1 MAPDRDALGMFRLPI
16 PALAPH
22 LLLGQVEL
30 VAGVAADLENAA
42 VRVGCLAR
50 VATWD
55 RCCK

>member
-42 VRVGCLAR
+42 VRVGSLAR
-50 VATWD
+50 VTT
-55 RCCK
+55 